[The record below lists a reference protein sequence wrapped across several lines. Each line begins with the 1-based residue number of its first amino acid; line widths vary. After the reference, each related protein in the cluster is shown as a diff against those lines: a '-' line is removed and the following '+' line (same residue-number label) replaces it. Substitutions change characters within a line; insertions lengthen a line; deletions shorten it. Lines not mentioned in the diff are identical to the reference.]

1 MIILKDTE
9 DSYQVTSRSCLKR
22 GIKEGS
28 SDPTEISRGEWMD
41 LVFEAEVLLVWSLS
55 NVFIGKTNRC
65 LTDMCTVS
73 VLIKTHRRL
82 KSPHRADCVKQINSV
97 QIKWMIKLW
106 MEHLNGKKNFTK
118 EEVMSQTSQSSVM
131 LTHVI
136 TCWPLMT
143 FV

>member
-1 MIILKDTE
+1 M
-9 DSYQVTSRSCLKR
+9 TSRSCLKR

-106 MEHLNGKKNFTK
+106 MEHLNEKKNFTK

-136 TCWPLMT
+136 ACWPLMT